1 MSEEEERIAGAENL
15 GGGGGGEE
23 RWEEL
28 LGDYFILSLFLPRK
42 Y

>member
-15 GGGGGGEE
+15 GGGGGEE